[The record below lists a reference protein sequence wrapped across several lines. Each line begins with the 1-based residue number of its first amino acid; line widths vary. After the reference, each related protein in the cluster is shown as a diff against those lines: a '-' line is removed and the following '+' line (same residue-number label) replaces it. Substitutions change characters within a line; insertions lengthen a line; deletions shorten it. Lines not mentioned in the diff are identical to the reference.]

1 MNYKKI
7 IALFSVIFVMSTPF
21 AFAAKT
27 SKEKLNEI
35 NAEKKKVKAE
45 LYETNKKWQ
54 EISASLASL
63 DKQISE
69 TEGKLDNLQG
79 QMKNLNTNIRATKSK
94 IEAAQK
100 EIDENDDLLNQRIRM
115 MYKTSD
121 MTYLQLLLESK
132 SIPDLI
138 SNVYN
143 VQTIVNSDLELL
155 EQLEN
160 KKNELKEYEGKLLQE
175 KERMN
180 QVQNTIKT
188 EQSQLN
194 KYSQQ
199 QKSQKESLD
208 KEKSLLAARQR
219 QLEVESNAMEQTI
232 LAEMRRS
239 GSNNQPYTGGSMLWP
254 LPIRGTLTSSYSNRI
269 SPITGRAE
277 FHLGQDIAAPAGTAV
292 YAANAGKVITAQ
304 YQRSYGNVVII
315 DHGGGVSTIYA
326 HNSSLAV
333 SAGQNVTRGQTIARV
348 GSTGDSTG
356 NHLHFEVRKN
366 GRAVNP
372 MQYFG

>member
-1 MNYKKI
+1 
-7 IALFSVIFVMSTPF
+7 
-21 AFAAKT
+21 
-27 SKEKLNEI
+27 
-35 NAEKKKVKAE
+35 
-45 LYETNKKWQ
+45 
-54 EISASLASL
+54 
-63 DKQISE
+63 
-69 TEGKLDNLQG
+69 
-79 QMKNLNTNIRATKSK
+79 
-94 IEAAQK
+94 
-100 EIDENDDLLNQRIRM
+100 
-115 MYKTSD
+115 
-121 MTYLQLLLESK
+121 
-132 SIPDLI
+132 
-138 SNVYN
+138 
-143 VQTIVNSDLELL
+143 
-155 EQLEN
+155 
-160 KKNELKEYEGKLLQE
+160 
-175 KERMN
+175 
-180 QVQNTIKT
+180 
-188 EQSQLN
+188 
-194 KYSQQ
+194 
-199 QKSQKESLD
+199 
-208 KEKSLLAARQR
+208 
-219 QLEVESNAMEQTI
+219 
-232 LAEMRRS
+232 
-239 GSNNQPYTGGSMLWP
+239 MLWP

>member
-94 IEAAQK
+94 VEAAQK

-143 VQTIVNSDLELL
+143 VQTIVNSDLDLL
-155 EQLEN
+155 EQLEQ
-160 KKNELKEYEGKLLQE
+160 KKNELKAYEEKLLQE
-175 KERMN
+175 KDRMN

-232 LAEMRRS
+232 LAEMRRA
-239 GSNNQPYTGGSMLWP
+239 GSNNQPYTGGRMLWP